1 MNNNGFNSG
10 MPPYGGGAGQ
20 PHPEY
25 HAAQD
30 AWHGNTKKSR
40 NKALIIIASII
51 SGLLLLG
58 GIIAFTASMSSMI
71 GSTEGISGAASVS
84 GSHVG
89 VLYVEGTIS
98 ESDDTYNHQFALDAV
113 QGMMDNSD
121 NEALMLYVDTPGGG
135 VYESDELYLKI
146 KEYQETTERP
156 VYAYFASQATSGG
169 YYISA
174 SADRITANRNCRTG
188 SIGVTMGTLYD
199 VSGLLEKYGI
209 KAETI
214 TSGENKAMGSMTSP
228 LTDEQKQIFQSMI
241 DESYEQFVSIVADG
255 RGLDTDYVK
264 SIADGRI
271 YTAKQAESIKLI
283 DGVVDTYDDA
293 VSDMTEQFGLEHC
306 DIYEF
311 RYQPQAGLLDGLV
324 QSFDRFAEAFSSG
337 SDISA
342 LEKIMENNSEVRL
355 QYMCREIR

>member
-1 MNNNGFNSG
+1 MNNNSFNSG

-40 NKALIIIASII
+40 NKALIIIACII
-51 SGLLLLG
+51 GGLLLLG

-71 GSTEGISGAASVS
+71 GSTEDISGAASVR

-169 YYISA
+169 YYI
-174 SADRITANRNCRTG
+174 RRLPTG
-188 SIGVTMGTLYD
+188 
-199 VSGLLEKYGI
+199 
-209 KAETI
+209 
-214 TSGENKAMGSMTSP
+214 
-228 LTDEQKQIFQSMI
+228 
-241 DESYEQFVSIVADG
+241 
-255 RGLDTDYVK
+255 
-264 SIADGRI
+264 
-271 YTAKQAESIKLI
+271 
-283 DGVVDTYDDA
+283 
-293 VSDMTEQFGLEHC
+293 
-306 DIYEF
+306 
-311 RYQPQAGLLDGLV
+311 
-324 QSFDRFAEAFSSG
+324 
-337 SDISA
+337 
-342 LEKIMENNSEVRL
+342 
-355 QYMCREIR
+355 